1 QDLQKFVAARYRKAW
16 VWQIIFLASLL
27 IAIISLSALLLNVI
41 DGAFGYGAYDYKTD
55 PATVSAKPLD
65 ELSQQEL
72 ITLLQSKLS
81 KGAYNKLNNETP
93 MEERS
98 QADLLGLVYE
108 RIIQIDT
115 QQTYSLSNSLLHKA
129 EIEEEVREKN

>member
-1 QDLQKFVAARYRKAW
+1 
-16 VWQIIFLASLL
+16 
-27 IAIISLSALLLNVI
+27 
-41 DGAFGYGAYDYKTD
+41 
-55 PATVSAKPLD
+55 
-65 ELSQQEL
+65 
-72 ITLLQSKLS
+72 
-81 KGAYNKLNNETP
+81 LNNETP

-129 EIEEEVREKN
+129 EIEAEVREKYPEARLEFRNWLSSHFLTSPMSSKAEFAGVRTAALGSLWLVGIAIALALPVG